1 MNSLAPKPTP
11 AAGLAKQPAGPQPQG
26 DDSTGALW
34 LGSSADSGARADEGS
49 MSSLGTPGA
58 PGGGLTAAINT
69 STPEPSAYTL
79 IFLGL
84 VAIAVL
90 KLRHRSS

>member
-1 MNSLAPKPTP
+1 
-11 AAGLAKQPAGPQPQG
+11 
-26 DDSTGALW
+26 
-34 LGSSADSGARADEGS
+34 